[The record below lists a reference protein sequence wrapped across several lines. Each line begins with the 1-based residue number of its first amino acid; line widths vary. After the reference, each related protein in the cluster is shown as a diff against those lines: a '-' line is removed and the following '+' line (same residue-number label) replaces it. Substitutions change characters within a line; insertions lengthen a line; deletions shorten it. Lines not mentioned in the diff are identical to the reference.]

1 MNMALI
7 LVSAMLA
14 GHGPADPCTP
24 ILTPAAIICHDAG
37 LRRLDGELA
46 GLIAQ
51 VRGETAGVDGETGR
65 TIDPVA
71 VEQRRWRQETIARC
85 HYAACLKAAYRSRI
99 HAVRTRWA
107 AALQ

>member
-1 MNMALI
+1 MSVASI
-7 LVSAMLA
+7 LLSAMLV
-14 GHGPADPCTP
+14 GHAPVAPCAP
-24 ILTPAAIICHDAG
+24 ILTPAAIICRDAG

-51 VRGETAGVDGETGR
+51 ARAETAGVDGETGR

-85 HYAACLKAAYRSRI
+85 HDVACLKAAYRSRI
-99 HAVRTRWA
+99 HAVRARWA
-107 AALQ
+107 AALH